1 MHNPKRFEYQHKD
14 IGYLKKDIA
23 FRTIFS
29 VLFIG
34 IFVWQIVNMF
44 MGFSSITQNLQIVT
58 SIIVLISCLMLAFV
72 SLTFV
77 FKDFRIISAIKNNGK
92 CVSSVQLLVQTKK
105 RSFIW
110 LYSLLIKFF
119 TLVTSLVLIASVTY
133 TILEVTF
140 LSSISFFMP
149 FLFMICLSG
158 FNSIYHIKD
167 EIHTQNYVQ
176 EQQPLY

>member
-14 IGYLKKDIA
+14 IGYLKKDIV

-44 MGFSSITQNLQIVT
+44 MGLTSTTKNLEIVV
-58 SIIVLISCLMLAFV
+58 SIIVLLSCLMLSFV

-92 CVSSVQLLVQTKK
+92 CVSSVQILIQTKK
-105 RSFIW
+105 RSFIK
-110 LYSLLIKFF
+110 LYNLLIQFF
-119 TLVTSLVLIASVTY
+119 TLVTSLVLIATITY
-133 TILEVTF
+133 TILEATV
-140 LSSISFFMP
+140 LSSVSFFMP
-149 FLFMICLSG
+149 FLFMICISG
-158 FNSIYHIKD
+158 LNSIYHIKD
-167 EIHTQNYVQ
+167 EIYTQNQVQ